1 MPSSKE
7 IKQLISKYNTHF
19 ENAEYAAYMA
29 WKSKGKKKE
38 EFHEEEDYEEEICYG
53 IANQISKLNPSKY
66 MIAKYPIIQD
76 ILESI

>member
-1 MPSSKE
+1 MSSSKE
-7 IKQLISKYNTHF
+7 IKQLIIQYNPHY
-19 ENAEYAAYMA
+19 ENAVYAAYMA
-29 WKSKGKKKE
+29 SKSNGKKKQKFYE
-38 EFHEEEDYEEEICYG
+38 EADYEEEICYG